1 MDSGQAKIYVDDLYD
16 QVHRHWQ
23 KRIHNGEFMTRLRDG
38 TLPLPC
44 LRRFFKDWGLFS
56 IEVVALNAVSYYV
69 HLPFFVEN
77 FDLLAPLC
85 DKVAEELISPKPPGH
100 ILILL
105 ETANA
110 LGLSKEELFEQPASA
125 PGRAISDYC
134 RRVFQDGSIIELW
147 GAHVY
152 EETLGHW
159 SQQWSQALVGH
170 YGMSKRQA
178 IYFNAHAE
186 ADLVQHDDHM
196 GHGPL
201 NRMILQRILGAGQ
214 DRQKIRLRSQ
224 ILRLHHGRSAC
235 ADGTARLGQSLPGV
249 SVNPWRSGNFAL
261 RLFVSAMIGPGALM
275 RSRFFFSLCLL
286 VTISIAANAP
296 AQLPGKWTTR
306 APMPSA
312 RTEVAAVEISGKIY
326 VIGGYDKGSHLVEE
340 YDPATDSW
348 RAPRLP
354 AKAAASRRRGRAQRQ
369 DLCHRRLYF
378 RRRPGGYRL

>member
-1 MDSGQAKIYVDDLYD
+1 MDSGQAKLFVDDLYD
-16 QVHRHWQ
+16 QVYRHWQ
-23 KRIHNGEFMTRLRDG
+23 KRIYQGEFMTRLRDG

-159 SQQWSQALVGH
+159 SQQWSQALVNH
-170 YGMSKRQA
+170 YGLSKRQA

-186 ADLVQHDDHM
+186 ADLVQHEDHM

-201 NRMILQRILGAGQ
+201 NRMILQRILEQ
-214 DRQKIRLRSQ
+214 
-224 ILRLHHGRSAC
+224 GRTTKKLGYDPKYC
-235 ADGTARLGQSLPGV
+235 AFTMVDLQ
-249 SVNPWRSGNFAL
+249 
-261 RLFVSAMIGPGALM
+261 ALM
-275 RSRFFFSLCLL
+275 EQHALE
-286 VTISIAANAP
+286 NPYP
-296 AQLPGKWTTR
+296 A
-306 APMPSA
+306 
-312 RTEVAAVEISGKIY
+312 
-326 VIGGYDKGSHLVEE
+326 
-340 YDPATDSW
+340 
-348 RAPRLP
+348 
-354 AKAAASRRRGRAQRQ
+354 
-369 DLCHRRLYF
+369 
-378 RRRPGGYRL
+378 